1 MQAPGNERVVGP
13 IEKHLDPRKAKL
25 YRILFLMGG
34 IGMFGLCAVLV
45 WIFFDKHELPAL
57 LLGLVALFW
66 TVVLIHQSFRM
77 REIIE
82 RGESQGPGGG
92 ETDEP

>member
-1 MQAPGNERVVGP
+1 MVGP

-25 YRILFLMGG
+25 YKILFLMGG
-34 IGMFGLCAVLV
+34 IGMFGLCAVLI

-82 RGESQGPGGG
+82 RGEFQGPGGG

>member
-1 MQAPGNERVVGP
+1 MCGRP
-13 IEKHLDPRKAKL
+13 IEKHMDPRKAKL
-25 YRILFLMGG
+25 HRILFLLGG

-45 WIFFDKHELPAL
+45 WIFVDKRELPAL
-57 LLGLVALFW
+57 LLSLVALFW
-66 TVVLIHQSFRM
+66 TVVLIRQSFRM

-82 RGESQGPGGG
+82 RGEFQGPGGG